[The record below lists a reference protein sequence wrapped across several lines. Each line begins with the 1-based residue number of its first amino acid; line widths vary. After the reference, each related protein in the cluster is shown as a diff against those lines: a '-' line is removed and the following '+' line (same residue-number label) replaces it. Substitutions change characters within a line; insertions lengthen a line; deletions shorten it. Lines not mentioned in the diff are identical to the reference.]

1 MKSSARPTQQR
12 VAWCDGRHAGRGPA
26 EGAGRGSRRPAAPGA
41 APARGRG
48 ALVVVAR
55 ARLLAWPPRAQRPP
69 SSREIEAGASG
80 GSIPPAGTAGPR
92 CSLARE
98 SSAGSARFP
107 GRRLAQAAGFG
118 RGTRHSMTEVLPYD
132 RARESCA
139 RAIAAELDEPL
150 PASMDADAAARF
162 AEALD
167 VQDVRTK
174 GASLA
179 NDANATGVDAPF
191 ASVDAEAALIVVMHA
206 LDFGGGWRLAL
217 HAYHGKGA
225 WQTVKPGIEAL
236 YAAAPT
242 LPTAWLASRT
252 AADIQTLFGIVGD
265 TPEALALAPFVAQLT
280 AVTNELGEAI
290 GAAGCSTVAEWL
302 TSRMEAASGPGST
315 PAAALVGDLV
325 STFPRTFDDRYILR
339 DGTSERMEVAL
350 FKKVSLNIT
359 PF

>member
-1 MKSSARPTQQR
+1 
-12 VAWCDGRHAGRGPA
+12 
-26 EGAGRGSRRPAAPGA
+26 
-41 APARGRG
+41 
-48 ALVVVAR
+48 
-55 ARLLAWPPRAQRPP
+55 
-69 SSREIEAGASG
+69 
-80 GSIPPAGTAGPR
+80 
-92 CSLARE
+92 
-98 SSAGSARFP
+98 
-107 GRRLAQAAGFG
+107 
-118 RGTRHSMTEVLPYD
+118 MTEVLPYD

-179 NDANATGVDAPF
+179 NDANATGVDAPL

-225 WQTVKPGIEAL
+225 WQTVKPGIAAL